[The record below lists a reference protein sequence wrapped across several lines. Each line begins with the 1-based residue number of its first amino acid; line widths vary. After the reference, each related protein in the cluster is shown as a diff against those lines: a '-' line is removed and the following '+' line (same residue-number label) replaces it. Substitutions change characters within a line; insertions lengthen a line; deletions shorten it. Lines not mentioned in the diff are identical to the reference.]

1 MSTDTQQAPTATRRL
16 PTRRLVTTGIVM
28 LLGYSWIARGSI
40 AGGVGGVA
48 GDGTWIDGRGQP
60 TTEAPLTY
68 AIELGPSPLV
78 ALVVIALLGVAWA
91 TSEVRGRLAW
101 LAPACEVAAIVVPVL
116 AIAATIVWIRGFGVE
131 WDAGTPIAT
140 PWWSTATIT
149 IDRMG

>member
-1 MSTDTQQAPTATRRL
+1 MSTDTQQAPTTARRM

-40 AGGVGGVA
+40 GGGVGGVA
-48 GDGTWIDGRGQP
+48 GDGTWIDGQGQP

-78 ALVVIALLGVAWA
+78 ALVVIALLGVACA

-101 LAPACEVAAIVVPVL
+101 LAPACEVAAIFVPVL
-116 AIAATIVWIRGFGVE
+116 AIAATIVWVRGFGME

-149 IDRMG
+149 IDRME